1 MPVWLLLSL
10 ARVAP
15 DPDVSW
21 TTSVAHRLWELPNPY
36 DLPDA
41 RPSDSPL
48 APEPPPFPEPAGE
61 RRWFAMEDSGDMMG
75 LPLGRS
81 AILGLQVELIGP
93 SEDQHPTRP
102 GIDPYHPRFL
112 LTTAGVRIQF

>member
-1 MPVWLLLSL
+1 MPVWLLFSF
-10 ARVAP
+10 AGIAP

-21 TTSVAHRLWELPNPY
+21 RSSEPPNPY
-36 DLPDA
+36 ALLSLWSA
-41 RPSDSPL
+41 ESPL
-48 APEPPPFPEPAGE
+48 APDPPPFPEPAGG

-75 LPLGRS
+75 LPLSRN
-81 AILGLQVELIGP
+81 AVFGLQVELTGP

-102 GIDPYHPRFL
+102 SIDPYHPRFL